1 MINSDER
8 VKKIIDW
15 RESFVTLPDSHF
27 FELIRMYL
35 GEIHSPFNK
44 QNLVQDLGAFLGRE
58 ESKKTIIKLLS
69 RHDLEVLT
77 AVYLIPDATNEKLA
91 AFFDGTLNFAALYE
105 RLLNLEE
112 RLLIYRHIPK
122 NSART
127 VISINPVLE
136 DLLKPYLKVSNLL
149 PPVEL
154 AHRLYNSGF
163 TLSADVIAAFVNY
176 INLNPALCKADYSIK
191 KRDLEKLSDIFKTEN
206 GEFFN
211 LLIKAFV
218 NLSLVKDSSRGIQI
232 DFPRL
237 SAFASLDS
245 RIQLAYLTLATH
257 TRLSRSYLVKYAK
270 LLLDALNSIKKD
282 GFTKTGFI
290 RNAFLLSQKKDSPLQ
305 SAPGGGGGRFAAMLA
320 RAQQEEQNSEQNSND
335 TDREISAGDFSIIE
349 CVFDAAC
356 AFGLLGESGIGT
368 DGEKLFVKGS
378 ALTLAEQ
385 MESHPG
391 QVQKAMSIDAGFNVL
406 IFPGLKL
413 NSLLELMDFVEL
425 KNFDTAASFELNKKS
440 VMFAFDKGLS
450 AGDIYST
457 IQKYSTYQIPEN
469 VKMSLDDWAS
479 SYMSAELFNG
489 IVLCVDR
496 AKANLIQNNPAAKAH
511 IWKTFAPGVFML
523 DTRDEAKAVQ
533 ILKSAGIEYN
543 STVKTAPQKI
553 EGSAFP
559 AFAVPKT
566 PVETTEILEE
576 TEVQLSSDDERR
588 SHFEAMRAQLAKL
601 TVNPEQREGLLLRI
615 NRKIVLS
622 QSQLNA
628 ESVKN
633 ETIEAGGMDYQG
645 KIHVAESAI
654 PLNMMLELEYD
665 DKDSPSGKIVLVGTP
680 LSIEKNP
687 MDTVV
692 HIVVEPEHVERTLS
706 LGAASNVK
714 RIRGGILR

>member
-58 ESKKTIIKLLS
+58 ESKKTIVKLLS

-91 AFFDGTLNFAALYE
+91 AFFDGTLNFAELYE

-154 AHRLYNSGF
+154 AHQLYNSTF
-163 TLSADVIAAFVNY
+163 CLSADVIAAFVNF
-176 INLNPALCKADYSIK
+176 INLNPGLCKADYSIK

-206 GEFFN
+206 AEFFN
-211 LLIKAFV
+211 LLLKAFV
-218 NLSLVKDSSRGIQI
+218 NLSLVKDSPRGIQI

-237 SAFASLDS
+237 SAFASLDG

-257 TRLSRSYLVKYAK
+257 TRLSRSYLVKYAR
-270 LLLDALNSIKKD
+270 LLLDALNSIKKE
-282 GFTKTGFI
+282 GFTKTSFL

-305 SAPGGGGGRFAAMLA
+305 GLAAGGGGRFAAMLA
-320 RAQQEEQNSEQNSND
+320 RAQQEEQNAD
-335 TDREISAGDFSIIE
+335 GADKEISAGDFSIIE

-356 AFGLLGESGIGT
+356 TFGLLGESGIGT
-368 DGEKLFVKGS
+368 EGEKVFAKGN
-378 ALTLAEQ
+378 ALNLAEQ
-385 MESHPG
+385 LEKQTG

-425 KNFDTAASFELNKKS
+425 KNFDTAASFELNKKA
-440 VMFAFDKGLS
+440 VMFAFDRGLS
-450 AGDIYST
+450 SGDIYSI
-457 IQKYSTYQIPEN
+457 IQKYSTYEIPEN

-489 IVLCVDR
+489 IVLCVDKAR
-496 AKANLIQNNPAAKAH
+496 ANLIQNNPKAKSH

-523 DTRDEAKAVQ
+523 DTRDEAEAVQ

-559 AFAVPKT
+559 DFIVPVSQADR
-566 PVETTEILEE
+566 PEAPEE
-576 TEVQLSSDDERR
+576 EVKLSSDDERR
-588 SHFEAMRAQLAKL
+588 THFESMRERLSKL